1 MPKETFADQFSN
13 ESGNTLQVKW
23 GSFGTV
29 ELGVENPQDLEHFVN
44 QLVVAHENGEEDADP
59 SQYHGFWLSLSR
71 DELKRL
77 IKVLTRAARQ
87 YDSRTESVDAPEV
100 VEEPPVVADPA
111 GEIKE
116 EVEP

>member
-44 QLVVAHENGEEDADP
+44 
-59 SQYHGFWLSLSR
+59 
-71 DELKRL
+71 
-77 IKVLTRAARQ
+77 
-87 YDSRTESVDAPEV
+87 
-100 VEEPPVVADPA
+100 
-111 GEIKE
+111 
-116 EVEP
+116 